1 MTSPTSEF
9 SRPVLLQRLGTG
21 AFRQR
26 IVATEA
32 ERAALAERFGL
43 LSLDRLCAD
52 VDLTRRGG
60 EMVLLRAAFEAE
72 FVQECVV
79 TLDPVPGTMAEE
91 FGVLYGPLALEE
103 AAMGTLG
110 DTIAFEPLEGD
121 AIDIGEAVAQE
132 FSLALP
138 PFPRSVDAPAEA
150 APPPDDANPFAA
162 LTGWRGRLGD
172 DRGNDQGNETS

>member
-9 SRPVLLQRLGTG
+9 SRPFLLQRLGTG
-21 AFRQR
+21 AFRLR

-43 LSLDRLCAD
+43 LSLDRLNAD

-60 EMVLLRAAFEAE
+60 EIVLLRATFEAE

-103 AAMGTLG
+103 SAMGTLG
-110 DTIAFEPLEGD
+110 DTVAFEPLEGD

-150 APPPDDANPFAA
+150 APPLDDASPFAV
-162 LTGWRGRLGD
+162 LTGWPRLP
-172 DRGNDQGNETS
+172 GNETG

>member
-1 MTSPTSEF
+1 MTNPAPEF

-21 AFRQR
+21 AFRQQ
-26 IVATEA
+26 IVATET
-32 ERAALAERFGL
+32 ERAALAQRFGL
-43 LSLDRLCAD
+43 LAVDRLCAD
-52 VDLTRRGG
+52 VDLTRRGD
-60 EMVLLRAAFEAE
+60 EMVLLHATFEAD

-103 AAMGTLG
+103 SAMGTLG
-110 DTIAFEPLEGD
+110 DTVAFEPLEGD

-138 PFPRSVDAPAEA
+138 PFPRAADAPAEA
-150 APPPDDANPFAA
+150 APLSDDASPFAA
-162 LTGWRGRLGD
+162 LARWRDRSGSETG
-172 DRGNDQGNETS
+172 